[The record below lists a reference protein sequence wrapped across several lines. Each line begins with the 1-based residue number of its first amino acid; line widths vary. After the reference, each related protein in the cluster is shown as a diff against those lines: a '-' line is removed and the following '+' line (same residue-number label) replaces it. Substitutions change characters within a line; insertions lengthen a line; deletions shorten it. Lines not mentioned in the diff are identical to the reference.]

1 MNILSHL
8 VVSVTLKKTVVFPD
22 AMSFK
27 DKVVIVTGSG
37 SGMGAATALLF
48 AEEGAHVVIVDF
60 SEERAKK
67 TAEECKKHGNKVH
80 VIIAD
85 VSKKEDDERII
96 NDTIDEFGRIDVLVN
111 NAGTGKV
118 GRILD
123 GTIVDTFDE
132 VVNTNLRAVVVLTSL
147 AAPHLAKTKGCV
159 VNTSSIFSTALRH
172 GTIFPSYCASKAG
185 IDTFTRVAALELASS
200 GVRVN
205 AVNPGPV
212 YTNLLIHN
220 GLPGT
225 WEEYAQFTALK
236 KGSDPK
242 EVGNLIL
249 YLASD
254 KAKSITGVCYEIDNG
269 MNLV

>member
-1 MNILSHL
+1 
-8 VVSVTLKKTVVFPD
+8 
-22 AMSFK
+22 MSFK
-27 DKVVIVTGSG
+27 DKVAIVTGSG

-48 AEEGAHVVIVDF
+48 AEEGAHIVIVDF
-60 SEERAKK
+60 NEERAKN
-67 TAEECKKHGNKVH
+67 TAKSCKKLGNKVL

-85 VSKKEDDERII
+85 VSKKEDDEKII
-96 NDTIDEFGRIDVLVN
+96 NDTVEAFGRIDILVN
-111 NAGTGKV
+111 NAGTVKV
-118 GRILD
+118 GKILD
-123 GTIVDTFDE
+123 GTLIDTFDE

-159 VNTSSIFSTALRH
+159 INTSSIFSTAFRY
-172 GTIFPSYCASKAG
+172 GSIFPSYCVSKAG
-185 IDTFTRVAALELASS
+185 VDAFTRVAALELASS

-225 WEEYAQFTALK
+225 WEEYSQFTALK